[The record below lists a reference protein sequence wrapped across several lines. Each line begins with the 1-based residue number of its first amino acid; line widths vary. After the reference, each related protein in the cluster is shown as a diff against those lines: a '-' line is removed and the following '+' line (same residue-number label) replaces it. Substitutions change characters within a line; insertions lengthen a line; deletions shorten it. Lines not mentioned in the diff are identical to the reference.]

1 VSAGAGGRVRLA
13 VLATATALA
22 AAIAV
27 AWKERPRPAPS
38 TLPQPAG
45 PVHTALVA
53 PLPAAAAGRDRCG
66 VPLGRTTE
74 GLRHAQLPCGV
85 KIYLEYRGATVL
97 TEVVDQ
103 GPTGGDA
110 FQLTAALAA
119 LLHIHGQAA
128 IRWQF
133 AR

>member
-1 VSAGAGGRVRLA
+1 MSAGAGGRVRLA
-13 VLATATALA
+13 LLATATVLA
-22 AAIAV
+22 AATAV
-27 AWKERPRPAPS
+27 AWKERPRSAPS

-45 PVHTALVA
+45 PVHTSLVA
-53 PLPAAAAGRDRCG
+53 PLPAAAEGRDRCG
-66 VPLGRTTE
+66 VPLARTTE

-103 GPTGGDA
+103 GPTGADT

-119 LLHIHGQAA
+119 VLHIHGQATVH
-128 IRWQF
+128 WQF

>member
-1 VSAGAGGRVRLA
+1 MSAGAGGRVRLV
-13 VLATATALA
+13 VLATVAALA

-27 AWKERPRPAPS
+27 AWKERPRPVPS

-45 PVHTALVA
+45 PVHVALVE
-53 PLPAAAAGRDRCG
+53 PLPAAAEGRDRCG
-66 VPLGRTTE
+66 VPLERDTE

-85 KIYLEYRGATVL
+85 KVYLEYRGATVL

-103 GPTGGDA
+103 GPTGADT

-119 LLHIHGQAA
+119 LLHIHGRTSV
-128 IRWQF
+128 RWQF